1 MSNSSARSSALIQD
15 EYTRVCN
22 KAGHIQY
29 QISALSKDLEL
40 INQTLRDL
48 NQEHY
53 KVRELEKAEQ
63 AAVGTQKEENQS

>member
-1 MSNSSARSSALIQD
+1 MSEKQVRSSAEIQN

-29 QISALSKDLEL
+29 QIHALSKDLEL
-40 INQTLRDL
+40 INQSLRDL

-53 KVRELEKAEQ
+53 KAKEREKAEQ
-63 AAVGTQKEENQS
+63 AAVETQKV